1 MAVHKLIVIA
11 AVAVLGA
18 TNGAH
23 PARASYAGAPVAGLP
38 DVGIPVN
45 SERPEV
51 GLPAFLAPADSAD
64 SLWREGRNAISD
76 EDWKLAERLFARIR
90 DRYPRS
96 AYVADS
102 YYWQA
107 FALSR
112 RGGTD
117 QLKEAVQL
125 LERQQDRFA
134 SAATVK
140 SGDTRSLLTRLQG
153 MLARGGDADAAALI
167 SARAGSA
174 SGGTGSNS
182 SRAASRSSRSGS
194 GAGAGSNSAREGSVP
209 AGCKSEDDDDRVE
222 ALNALLQ
229 MGSDDALPILKKVL
243 ARRDQCSEVL
253 RRKAVFLVSQKRGD
267 EAADILVETAK
278 SDPDRE
284 TREQAVFWLSQVRSD
299 KAVPLL
305 EQILKTSTDEEMQD
319 KALFAL
325 SQKSEDRAQQALREY
340 ASRDDAAA
348 HLREQAIFWLGQRR
362 SDENAQFLRQ
372 LFAKTSNEETK
383 NKILFSLSQTR
394 NAGNEQWLLDQ
405 AVNAKNSMDV
415 RKQALFWV
423 GQSGGLD
430 VAKLGELYDKGSE
443 EDFKDQVIFVLSQR
457 GKSPEAVD
465 KLIDIAKNEKNRELR
480 KKAIFWLGQSH
491 DPRAVKALQEL
502 INR

>member
-1 MAVHKLIVIA
+1 MHKLILVG

-18 TNGAH
+18 TDGAH
-23 PARASYAGAPVAGLP
+23 PSRASYAGAPVAGSP
-38 DVGIPVN
+38 DAGVPVT
-45 SERPEV
+45 SERADV

-153 MLARGGDADAAALI
+153 MLARGGDADAAAQI

-174 SGGTGSNS
+174 SG
-182 SRAASRSSRSGS
+182 R
-194 GAGAGSNSAREGSVP
+194 AGSNSPREGSVP

-284 TREQAVFWLSQVRSD
+284 TREQAIFWLSQVRSD

-325 SQKSEDRAQQALREY
+325 SQNSKGDRAQQVLREY
-340 ASRDDAAA
+340 ASREDISGN
-348 HLREQAIFWLGQRR
+348 LREQAIFWLGQRR

-491 DPRAVKALQEL
+491 DPRALKALQEL